1 MSELGKPIINPL
13 IILREEFD
21 DWAVVFDP
29 DSGKAFGLNPTG
41 VLIWKYLDGNHSLE
55 EIQQELRDRMEDL
68 PDNLRDDLEDFIK
81 ILIDQGLAGYELE
94 VRSEKRETRE

>member
-55 EIQQELRDRMEDL
+55 EIQREILDLMEDV

-81 ILIDQGLAGYELE
+81 VLIDQGLAGY
-94 VRSEKRETRE
+94 VVEKRKK